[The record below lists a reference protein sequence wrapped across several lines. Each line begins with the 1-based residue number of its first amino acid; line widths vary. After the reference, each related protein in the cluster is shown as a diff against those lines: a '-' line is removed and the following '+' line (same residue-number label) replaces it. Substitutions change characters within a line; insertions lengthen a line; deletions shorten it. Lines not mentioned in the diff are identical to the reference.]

1 MAAAAGSPAEPQHE
15 PAPVDAASDGEAAA
29 TAATPVSADQPSTV
43 PPDTGELLGRVA
55 TEISQAFQSSLVQVS
70 HSATQRPSERHRAG
84 PEPAR
89 CRRLQPFAL
98 LAASGSLPGFRV
110 VSDIGREYGVEPGAG
125 KFAWMEKGGAA
136 VALAGEQLHGK
147 DEGGDDGDDGELR
160 DELRRILRELQASRL
175 QVRELQ
181 QVVDELRDEQ
191 RLAKQRVALF
201 GSLSTKLKRDLV
213 DERLALIDA
222 KNEITEL
229 RRRRSGDDSGSGG
242 GRSPQSPSL
251 QEQSDNPWSSPNK
264 PIPGASSGAGG
275 SSAAGGASAGSN
287 LMAFNFY
294 PSTASRGEGDREG
307 ADDEEPPSP
316 SSSTQTLR
324 STIMG
329 QFLPSSLLDSPQVTP
344 KHARPFAEDEDKVPP
359 PVSELKDDMESLS
372 LTAAPLATSS
382 TVEPGKPDVGDR
394 HDEPNETSQGE
405 GERLSAVGSVS
416 PLQLSM
422 LSELF
427 DGIPVDELESILQ
440 RFDGHESAAIDHILH
455 THPSFNPAIGAGGR
469 AESGS
474 SLASMASPSPSRS
487 SSAGIGKSSL
497 HRSSSLSGPSGPPP
511 GSSSNWKTEIC
522 MYYMQGKC
530 NKTRRTCSFAH
541 GESDLVRPSGSA
553 GISSGSSK
561 HGPNYKTRLC
571 QAYENGT
578 CTKSRRDCPMAHG
591 VNDLRDGGAN
601 SGGSAGNQPILPS
614 ATPRLQSYKTELCY
628 YFLKGNC
635 NYTKEECRF
644 AHGQGDLRTVES
656 NTAHIAAATG
666 GSGFGGDFPTSPVPP
681 PPAVSMEKQLQLQH
695 QYQRQYQQHHQAP
708 AIPQQHHSFQ
718 PQPPPAQQQPSFVPQ
733 HQLQLQHSSRGS
745 GGQFGFQH
753 QQYDMAQQQ
762 QNPYM
767 QPPPGQFRY
776 LKSMEDKRSTSSG
789 RPPVRRDSGS
799 SWSSFD
805 ASGLPPS
812 EY

>member
-1 MAAAAGSPAEPQHE
+1 
-15 PAPVDAASDGEAAA
+15 
-29 TAATPVSADQPSTV
+29 
-43 PPDTGELLGRVA
+43 
-55 TEISQAFQSSLVQVS
+55 
-70 HSATQRPSERHRAG
+70 
-84 PEPAR
+84 
-89 CRRLQPFAL
+89 
-98 LAASGSLPGFRV
+98 
-110 VSDIGREYGVEPGAG
+110 
-125 KFAWMEKGGAA
+125 MEKGGAA

-147 DEGGDDGDDGELR
+147 DGGDAELSDDMR
-160 DELRRILRELQASRL
+160 HILRELQASRL
-175 QVRELQ
+175 HVRELQ

-191 RLAKQRVALF
+191 RLSKQRVTLF
-201 GSLSTKLKRDLV
+201 SALSTKLKRDLV

-222 KNEITEL
+222 KNEIKEL
-229 RRRRSGDDSGSGG
+229 RRRRSGDDSGSVGA
-242 GRSPQSPSL
+242 RSPQSPSL

-264 PIPGASSGAGG
+264 PISGQGGG
-275 SSAAGGASAGSN
+275 SAGSGPPGGSSAGSN

-294 PSTASRGEGDREG
+294 PSASARGEGEHEG
-307 ADDEEPPSP
+307 ADDEPPSP

-324 STIMG
+324 STLMG

-344 KHARPFAEDEDKVPP
+344 KHARPFTADALGEDKMPP
-359 PVSELKDDMESLS
+359 SSRELKDDMESLS
-372 LTAAPLATSS
+372 LEQS
-382 TVEPGKPDVGDR
+382 TVEQGKPEAGDG
-394 HDEPNETSQGE
+394 HDEQKETRRGE
-405 GERLSAVGSVS
+405 SGRLSAVGSVSSSARSVS

-427 DGIPVDELESILQ
+427 DDIPVEELEAILQ
-440 RFDGHESAAIDHILH
+440 RFDGQESAAIDHILQ
-455 THPSFNPAIGAGGR
+455 THPIFNPAIGAEGR
-469 AESGS
+469 VESGG
-474 SLASMASPSPSRS
+474 SLVSMASPSPSRS
-487 SSAGIGKSSL
+487 SSVGHGKTSL
-497 HRSSSLSGPSGPPP
+497 HRSSSQSGSSGPPP

-541 GESDLVRPSGSA
+541 GESDLVRPSSSSA
-553 GISSGSSK
+553 TGSSTK

-591 VNDLRDGGAN
+591 VNDLREVG
-601 SGGSAGNQPILPS
+601 SGSSGSTGNQQILPA

-635 NYTKEECRF
+635 NYSKDECRF
-644 AHGQGDLRTVES
+644 AHGQSDLRTVES
-656 NTAHIAAATG
+656 NTAQIAAAAA
-666 GSGFGGDFPTSPVPP
+666 GFGGDFPTSPVPP
-681 PPAVSMEKQLQLQH
+681 PPPVSMEKQLQLQH
-695 QYQRQYQQHHQAP
+695 QYQQQYQQHHHQPP
-708 AIPQQHHSFQ
+708 AIPQQHHPFQ
-718 PQPPPAQQQPSFVPQ
+718 PQPPSQQQQGFVPQ
-733 HQLQLQHSSRGS
+733 HQRQLQPPSRGS
-745 GGQFGFQH
+745 GGQFGFQP

-776 LKSMEDKRSTSSG
+776 LKSMEDKRSTSGG
-789 RPPVRRDSGS
+789 RPPRRDSGS

>member
-15 PAPVDAASDGEAAA
+15 PASEGEAAP
-29 TAATPVSADQPSTV
+29 TATPASSDQQT
-43 PPDTGELLGRVA
+43 PPETGELLGRVA
-55 TEISQAFQSSLVQVS
+55 TEISQAFQSSLVQV
-70 HSATQRPSERHRAG
+70 
-84 PEPAR
+84 
-89 CRRLQPFAL
+89 
-98 LAASGSLPGFRV
+98 
-110 VSDIGREYGVEPGAG
+110 VSDIGREYGVEPS
-125 KFAWMEKGGAA
+125 KVAWMEKGGAA
-136 VALAGEQLHGK
+136 IAAPGEQLHGK
-147 DEGGDDGDDGELR
+147 ELGDDGAVSDDV
-160 DELRRILRELQASRL
+160 RRILRELQASRL

-181 QVVDELRDEQ
+181 QVVDELRVEQ
-191 RLAKQRVALF
+191 RLAKQRLALF
-201 GSLSTKLKRDLV
+201 SSLSTKLKRDLV
-213 DERLALIDA
+213 DERLALIDV
-222 KNEITEL
+222 KNEINEL
-229 RRRRSGDDSGSGG
+229 RRKRSGDDSGSVG
-242 GRSPQSPSL
+242 GRSPHSPSL

-264 PIPGASSGAGG
+264 PITGSTSGATGSGASGG
-275 SSAAGGASAGSN
+275 TSTGSN

-294 PSTASRGEGDREG
+294 SSRGERDQEG
-307 ADDEEPPSP
+307 ADDEPPSP

-324 STIMG
+324 STLMG
-329 QFLPSSLLDSPQVTP
+329 QFLPSSLLDSPQITP
-344 KHARPFAEDEDKVPP
+344 KHARPFAEDTLSEDKVPP
-359 PVSELKDDMESLS
+359 PVPALEDDMESLS
-372 LTAAPLATSS
+372 LAAPLTTSP
-382 TVEPGKPDVGDR
+382 TVEQHKPEAGDG
-394 HDEPNETSQGE
+394 HDEQKETSQSESG
-405 GERLSAVGSVS
+405 RSPAVS

-440 RFDGHESAAIDHILH
+440 RFDGQESAAIDHILH
-455 THPSFNPAIGAGGR
+455 NHPSFNPVLGAAGR
-469 AESGS
+469 GESGS

-487 SSAGIGKSSL
+487 SSVGHGKTSL
-497 HRSSSLSGPSGPPP
+497 HRSSSQSGPPQ

-541 GESDLVRPSGSA
+541 GESDLVRPSGS
-553 GISSGSSK
+553 SSAPSSTK

-578 CTKSRRDCPMAHG
+578 CPKSRRDCPMAHG
-591 VNDLRDGGAN
+591 VNDLRDGVAAS
-601 SGGSAGNQPILPS
+601 SGSGNQPILPS

-644 AHGQGDLRTVES
+644 AHGQSDLRTVES
-656 NTAHIAAATG
+656 NTAQIAAAAAAG
-666 GSGFGGDFPTSPVPP
+666 ASGFADFPTSPVPP
-681 PPAVSMEKQLQLQH
+681 PPTVSMEKQLQLQH
-695 QYQRQYQQHHQAP
+695 QYQQQYQQHNQSP
-708 AIPQQHHSFQ
+708 AIPQQHHPFQ
-718 PQPPPAQQQPSFVPQ
+718 PQPPPAQPQQSFVPQ

-776 LKSMEDKRSTSSG
+776 LKSMEDKRSTSAG
-789 RPPVRRDSGS
+789 RPPRRDSGS